1 MAATLALPDGPS
13 GLAVRAV
20 LRLCG
25 RSEDYDVTCGSADPV
40 LDDKAAGVHLKG
52 ADTVCRYLVSSCT
65 GKEADLRAAATGQ
78 LLGCT
83 PILAAQ
89 VSQWLAFAHSELS
102 PLTDDKLD
110 KLNAFLAPRVFL
122 VGTSLTLADICIFV
136 VVHKAVTGF
145 PVAQTKRF
153 CNLLRWHDLML
164 NIAEWSGIIATVPL
178 RKPVFDFTPPQPP
191 PPQPKAPKTDPG
203 QAQQADSKASSKAE
217 SKAAKKSSAVEAT
230 KT

>member
-1 MAATLALPDGPS
+1 MCS
-13 GLAVRAV
+13 GL
-20 LRLCG
+20 LFHLCAT
-25 RSEDYDVTCGSADPV
+25 RWWTTSPPTCYIPANGWHWHRIHNFMMCALLSVWYTHVIVGSATSPV
-40 LDDKAAGVHLKG
+40 LGFVLEMMHKCSWMCCL
-52 ADTVCRYLVSSCT
+52 
-65 GKEADLRAAATGQ
+65 Q
-78 LLGCT
+78 
-83 PILAAQ
+83 
-89 VSQWLAFAHSELS
+89 
-102 PLTDDKLD
+102 
-110 KLNAFLAPRVFL
+110 LNAFLAPRVFL